1 MTNQEPS
8 CDAFQIAIEFPTK
21 DKLELTVL
29 PSTTIGEIRQVV
41 FQSSRANFLTCFN
54 IEFEGHSLVDNVE
67 LSSILGSFPKVLRV
81 TAADY
86 TEHEIRIHIN
96 RVREVLTGLHSQYCL
111 YGLNQSISF
120 TSAIVGGSCKYYL
133 CSG

>member
-1 MTNQEPS
+1 MTKQEPS
-8 CDAFQIAIEFPTK
+8 SDAFQIAIEFSTK
-21 DKLELTVL
+21 DTLELTVL

-54 IEFEGHSLVDNVE
+54 IEFEGLSLVDNVD
-67 LSSILGSFPKVLRV
+67 LSSILGSSPNVLTV
-81 TAADY
+81 TAAEY

-96 RVREVLTGLHSQYCL
+96 RVREVLTGLHAQYSL